1 MGLDIHLSTD
11 NEEQILTPE
20 YFSDTNDF
28 FNKHNLSRTFCN
40 FMCRPNVVDGEVEL
54 EQIGRITNI
63 DISPIKDMEKY
74 WDEENIESQLSFADN
89 ETERQEIMKRINND
103 RKSVENNIDKVHKT
117 ISDLISKLS
126 NIDNLPTLLSD
137 NGWDSLNNE
146 TYFADF
152 NIDKGQGY
160 IGNNFGQD
168 LRNFKR
174 FIEYAKAHGSKTI
187 YFRYG

>member
-1 MGLDIHLSTD
+1 MGLDIQLSTD
-11 NEEQILTPE
+11 NEEQLFTPD
-20 YFSDTNDF
+20 YFSDGKDY
-28 FNKHNLSRTFCN
+28 FNKHSLSRTFCN
-40 FMCRPNVVDGEVEL
+40 FMCRPNVISGEPEL
-54 EQIGRITNI
+54 DQIGRITGT
-63 DISPIKDMEKY
+63 DINPIKDMEKY
-74 WDEENIESQLSFADN
+74 WDEDNIESQLSFADN
-89 ETERQEIMKRINND
+89 ETERQEILRRINDD
-103 RKSVENNIDKVHKT
+103 RKSVENNIDKVHET

-126 NIDNLPTLLSD
+126 TIDNLPTLLSD

-152 NIDKGQGY
+152 NVDKGEGY

-168 LRNFKR
+168 LRNFIR